1 MTNLV
6 TRGLGGTDVNL
17 ATFGIGATAEV
28 VSVSGTGGG
37 GRGGRFIQYY
47 PEPLRKKKKTITA
60 KDETELKRLLIRA
73 IEKEQADA
81 RATLERR
88 IQEYDDTLIIFQEL
102 RDIIASVELYFQRKE
117 QIDVITTAKLH
128 EYVTELYE
136 EEEKLMLLLLA

>member
-6 TRGLGGTDVNL
+6 TRGLGKPGVNL
-17 ATFGIGATAEV
+17 ASFGLGVTAAPKAAK
-28 VSVSGTGGG
+28 GTGGG
-37 GRGGRFIQYY
+37 RYIHYQ
-47 PEPLRKKKKTITA
+47 PDPLRKKKKTITA
-60 KDETELKRLLIRA
+60 KEEAELKRLLIRA

-102 RDIIASVELYFQRKE
+102 RDIIVSVELYFQRKE